1 MTIHEMPHEADL
13 WAITE
18 MIWASYLDPLGE
30 NPLMEGPASQHADDV
45 HGSVSVTGAWD
56 GQVVVTFSQTA
67 SKRATGALLGIE
79 GEEVSPADV
88 TDAVGELVNIVGGSV
103 KSLMPQPTVLSLPSV
118 RTGPR
123 GELSGTEVVHLTG
136 TWLDE
141 PVTIAVLETADAY
154 AGTGGT
160 SR

>member
-1 MTIHEMPHEADL
+1 MTTYELPQESDL

-30 NPLMEGPASQHADDV
+30 HPLMAGAALHNDDDV

-56 GQVVVTFSQTA
+56 GQVVVSFSQVA
-67 SKRATGALLGIE
+67 AQRATAALLGVDF
-79 GEEVSPADV
+79 EEVSSADV
-88 TDAVGELVNIVGGSV
+88 MDAVGELVNIIGGSV

-118 RTGPR
+118 RTGPPA
-123 GELSGTEVVHLTG
+123 ELAGTETLVLAG
-136 TWLDE
+136 TWMEE
-141 PVTIAVLETADAY
+141 PVSILVLESADAY

>member
-1 MTIHEMPHEADL
+1 MTTHEMPQESDL

-30 NPLMEGPASQHADDV
+30 NPLMAGAAPHKDDDV

-56 GQVVVTFSQTA
+56 GQVVVTFSQVA
-67 SKRATGALLGIE
+67 AQRATAALLGIDF
-79 GEEVSPADV
+79 EEVSSADV
-88 TDAVGELVNIVGGSV
+88 MDAVGELVNIIGGSV

-118 RTGPR
+118 RTGPP
-123 GELSGTEVVHLTG
+123 GELVGTEMLVLTG
-136 TWLDE
+136 TWMEE
-141 PVTIAVLETADAY
+141 PVSIAVLESADAY

>member
-1 MTIHEMPHEADL
+1 MPQESDL

-30 NPLMEGPASQHADDV
+30 NPLMEGPATQSADDV
-45 HGSVSVTGAWD
+45 HGMVSVTGAWD
-56 GQVVVTFSQTA
+56 GQVVVTFSQVA
-67 SKRATGALLGIE
+67 AQRATAALLGIDY
-79 GEEVSPADV
+79 GEVSSADV
-88 TDAVGELVNIVGGSV
+88 MDAVGELVNIIGGSV

-118 RTGPR
+118 RTGPP
-123 GELSGTEVVHLTG
+123 GDLAGTEMLLLTG
-136 TWLDE
+136 TWMEE
-141 PVTIAVLETADAY
+141 PVSIAVLESADAY

>member
-1 MTIHEMPHEADL
+1 MTTHEMPQEADL

-18 MIWASYLDPLGE
+18 MIWVSYLDPLGE
-30 NPLMEGPASQHADDV
+30 NPLLAGPAPQNADDV

-56 GQVVVTFSQTA
+56 GQVVVTFSQVA
-67 SKRATGALLGIE
+67 AQRATAALLGFE
-79 GEEVSPADV
+79 SNEVSAAAV
-88 TDAVGELVNIVGGSV
+88 MDAVGELVNIIGGSV

-118 RTGPR
+118 RTGPAGDLAEMLR
-123 GELSGTEVVHLTG
+123 LTG
-136 TWLDE
+136 TWMGE
-141 PVTIAVLETADAY
+141 PVTIAVLESADAY